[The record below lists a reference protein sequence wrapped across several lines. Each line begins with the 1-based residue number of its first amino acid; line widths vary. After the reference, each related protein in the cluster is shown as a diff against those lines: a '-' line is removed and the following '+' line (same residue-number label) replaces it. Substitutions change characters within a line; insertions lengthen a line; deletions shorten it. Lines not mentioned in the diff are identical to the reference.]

1 MRLLACALGAGGSAY
16 ERVPGALVVERK
28 AISRVSAVTVI
39 RARAGS
45 TFLSFHVATFE
56 LYVRRGGV
64 RRRCRGRA
72 LRACGS
78 PWLLWVVRMLGS
90 AAAGQSAAVRR
101 LAALMQLEEQQA
113 YFS

>member
-1 MRLLACALGAGGSAY
+1 MS
-16 ERVPGALVVERK
+16 
-28 AISRVSAVTVI
+28 
-39 RARAGS
+39 
-45 TFLSFHVATFE
+45 
-56 LYVRRGGV
+56 GV

-72 LRACGS
+72 LRARGS